1 MRQSV
6 STVRVLSYALLAVA
20 VAAGTTGCF
29 KRGVKGDYALAPEMR
44 PLEVPPDLNLPN
56 ATSDNKVPTLASAT
70 KPAVPV
76 AAAPAVGNTGFTIAG
91 GKDEAFA
98 KVGTALEGVE
108 GVTIASRAQLLGSYD
123 VAYEGSN
130 FLVRVV
136 AVDAGAYI
144 SAVDP
149 RGLPV
154 TAEAPVKLIAALKAK
169 LAQSG
174 PVGWVRAQVRTCP
187 GRGRPWSALRCQPR
201 LAPTGSCGWQ
211 LPDLAVGSYR
221 IARMLSAEQRK
232 RAPMAPFS
240 LPQEALLSAPA
251 ASACPACRP
260 IRRRR
265 RAGPCARSV
274 PATPSPARR

>member
-20 VAAGTTGCF
+20 VAAGTSGCF
-29 KRGVKGDYALAPEMR
+29 KRGAKGDYALAPEMR
-44 PLEVPPDLNLPN
+44 PLEVPPDLN
-56 ATSDNKVPTLASAT
+56 VPAGAGGNQVPALSSAT
-70 KPAVPV
+70 KPAAPAA
-76 AAAPAVGNTGFTIAG
+76 AAAPAAGNSGFTIPG
-91 GKDEAFA
+91 SKEEAFG

-149 RGLPV
+149 RGMPA

-169 LAQSG
+169 LAQ
-174 PVGWVRAQVRTCP
+174 
-187 GRGRPWSALRCQPR
+187 
-201 LAPTGSCGWQ
+201 
-211 LPDLAVGSYR
+211 
-221 IARMLSAEQRK
+221 
-232 RAPMAPFS
+232 
-240 LPQEALLSAPA
+240 
-251 ASACPACRP
+251 
-260 IRRRR
+260 
-265 RAGPCARSV
+265 
-274 PATPSPARR
+274 

>member
-29 KRGVKGDYALAPEMR
+29 KRGAKGDYALAPEMR
-44 PLEVPPDLNLPN
+44 PLEVPPDLN
-56 ATSDNKVPTLASAT
+56 VPAGAGGNQVPALSSAT
-70 KPAVPV
+70 KPAAPAA
-76 AAAPAVGNTGFTIAG
+76 AAAPAAGNSGFTIPG
-91 GKDEAFA
+91 SKEEAFG

-149 RGLPV
+149 RGMPA

-169 LAQSG
+169 LAQ
-174 PVGWVRAQVRTCP
+174 
-187 GRGRPWSALRCQPR
+187 
-201 LAPTGSCGWQ
+201 
-211 LPDLAVGSYR
+211 
-221 IARMLSAEQRK
+221 
-232 RAPMAPFS
+232 
-240 LPQEALLSAPA
+240 
-251 ASACPACRP
+251 
-260 IRRRR
+260 
-265 RAGPCARSV
+265 
-274 PATPSPARR
+274 